1 MCFDTG
7 SREMATEVRRMAAA
21 LGGISRIVLSHGHAD
36 HRGAAR
42 GIGAPVW
49 CHEDER
55 IDVEADAGQRYWRL
69 GGPGLRRDLLR
80 GQVMSALRDG
90 GPVSVAG
97 TVAEGDMVGQFVVIH
112 LPGHAPGQ
120 IGLWRESD
128 RTVLAG
134 DCFHAIDDHTAGLPK
149 SAEDR
154 CDGARARLG
163 RTWPGATRRR
173 AENARTRG
181 LQRRP
186 RIAAA
191 SLDVQV
197 PASQPFE
204 PCVADA
210 ATTRILPD
218 RSATGA
224 EAG

>member
-1 MCFDTG
+1 MNVFLLSEGDGVVCFDTG

-149 SAEDR
+149 EAFSQDMAL
-154 CDGARARLG
+154 ARESL
-163 RTWPGATRRR
+163 
-173 AENARTRG
+173 
-181 LQRRP
+181 L
-186 RIAAA
+186 RIAAMEPVLA
-191 SLDVQV
+191 WAGHGPALRGDVRKMLER
-197 PASQPFE
+197 AA
-204 PCVADA
+204 CNDA
-210 ATTRILPD
+210 H
-218 RSATGA
+218 G
-224 EAG
+224 